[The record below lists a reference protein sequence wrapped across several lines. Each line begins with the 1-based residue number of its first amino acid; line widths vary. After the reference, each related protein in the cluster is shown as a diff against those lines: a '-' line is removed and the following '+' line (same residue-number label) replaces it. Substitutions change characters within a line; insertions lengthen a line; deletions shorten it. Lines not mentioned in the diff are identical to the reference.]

1 MRRLTLIM
9 LALGIIISGCIK
21 NPFSTRDSQQPVGIT
36 GTWETPASSETVI
49 RNLLFAYNEKVV
61 QNFQSCLAENFVFSA
76 PEDSIE
82 AEAQS
87 NGYIYYNW
95 NKEIEV
101 STTENIFSTFGAGAN
116 HLDLILSEST
126 DYPDSIGDT
135 TAVLYR
141 DYTLRIIIN
150 DSPSP
155 DTTVYE
161 GLATFRLNQTLF
173 NWWSIYFWQDLP
185 SPSNNN
191 SWGDFK
197 ANYRR

>member
-1 MRRLTLIM
+1 MKRLFFVI
-9 LALGIIISGCIK
+9 LALGVAVSGCIK
-21 NPFSTRDSQQPVGIT
+21 NPFSTRDSQQPVGT
-36 GTWETPASSETVI
+36 SGTWETPASSETVI
-49 RNLLFAYNEKVV
+49 RNLMFAYNEKII

-82 AEAQS
+82 AEAQG

-95 NKEIEV
+95 NKKVEV
-101 STTENIFSTFGAGAN
+101 STTENIFSTFSAGGN
-116 HLDLILSEST
+116 HLDLILIEST

-141 DYTLRIIIN
+141 DYTLIIRN
-150 DSPSP
+150 DSLSP
-155 DTTVYE
+155 DTTVAE

-185 SPSNNN
+185 SPLSKY

-197 ANYRR
+197 AEYRR